1 MRVGRTALPLL
12 ILCLLGAA
20 IFFTGLNWGLPSRR
34 SDPFLFGNH
43 PIWSGQQILALLPIN
58 ADSDRPADVAESTLN
73 DRTQPI
79 LLNATDADRA
89 RILRR
94 YRLFSHQPDEIST
107 FMALARMSPH
117 TGDFDPRL
125 YQYGGLWLYPVGA
138 LLKITSWLHLID
150 LRSDPA
156 FYLDHP
162 EQFAKFYLVD
172 RTYTACWAILGIVIT
187 FMLAGRLGGDYLEQ
201 CLAALGFI
209 FLPVVIYTA
218 HEAKP
223 HLPGAVLALLT
234 ILMGVRFIRTGRHRY
249 ALAMIVCCGLACS
262 MVLTNLPLLLLIPIV
277 SILKDRR
284 TATRGILSIF
294 GAGLIY
300 LLLNPYVGINL
311 LFHRARLFS
320 SFSNSAAMYHFSI
333 FSALGNALR
342 LIISGITLPVFIL
355 GIIGLIFFSLQKQK
369 RILVPIAAGLLAAAP
384 YFAFAANKPAEYG
397 RFALLPDLIL
407 MLLTIRLL
415 GNLPRA
421 LRLAT
426 MVAVLVIMAI
436 PGLAYWHG
444 YLLDAQPDN
453 TRIQLASDLSNWAD
467 GKDISVALTAEPAPY
482 SAPPMNL
489 FDWKWV
495 LLPREEKVR
504 ADLPYDFAISTVDSA
519 PTPMSWASKQF
530 AVYRGKGQ

>member
-1 MRVGRTALPLL
+1 MRVGRTALPLF
-12 ILCLLGAA
+12 ILCLLGGV

-34 SDPFLFGNH
+34 VDPFLFGNH
-43 PIWSGQQILALLPIN
+43 PIWSGKQILALLPLN
-58 ADSDRPADVAESTLN
+58 ADPDRPADVAETPLT
-73 DRTQPI
+73 DRSQPI
-79 LLNATDADRA
+79 SLNGTDTDRA
-89 RILRR
+89 RIIRR
-94 YRLFSHQPDEIST
+94 YRLFSHQPDEITT
-107 FMALARMSPH
+107 FMGLSRMNPRQF
-117 TGDFDPRL
+117 DFDPRM
-125 YQYGGLWLYPVGA
+125 YQYGGLWFYPVGA
-138 LLKITSWLHLID
+138 LLKISSCLHLID

-156 FYLDHP
+156 LYLDHP

-187 FMLAGRLGGDYLEQ
+187 FMLAGRLGGDHLEQ
-201 CLAALGFI
+201 CFAALGFI

-234 ILMGVRFIRTGRHRY
+234 ILMGVRFIRTSRHRY

-262 MVLTNLPLLLLIPIV
+262 MVLTNLPLLLLIPFV
-277 SILKDRR
+277 FILKNRD
-284 TATRGILSIF
+284 AAARGIGGIF
-294 GAGLIY
+294 GAVVVYLI
-300 LLLNPYVGINL
+300 LNPYVGINL

-333 FSALGNALR
+333 LAALGNAVQ
-342 LIISGITLPVFIL
+342 LIVSGIMLPVFIL
-355 GIIGLIFFSLQKQK
+355 GIIGLILFTLQKQ
-369 RILVPIAAGLLAAAP
+369 RRVLVLIAAGLLMAAP
-384 YFAFAANKPAEYG
+384 YFVFAANKPAEYG
-397 RFALLPDLIL
+397 RFALLPDLVL

-415 GNLPRA
+415 GELPRA
-421 LRLAT
+421 LRLGT
-426 MVAVLVIMAI
+426 MLAVPIIMAI

-444 YLLDAQPDN
+444 YLLDAQPEN
-453 TRIQLASDLSNWAD
+453 TRMELASDLSNWSE

-495 LLPREEKVR
+495 LLPHGEKVG
-504 ADLPYDFAISTVDSA
+504 ADLPYDFSISTIDSA